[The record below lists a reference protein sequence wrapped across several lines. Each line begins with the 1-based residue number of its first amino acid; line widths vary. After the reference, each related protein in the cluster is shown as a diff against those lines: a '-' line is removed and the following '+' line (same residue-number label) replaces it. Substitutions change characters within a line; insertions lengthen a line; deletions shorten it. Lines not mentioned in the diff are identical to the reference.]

1 MNYHLP
7 LSLALLAIGMTS
19 TAGESIS
26 DELAKLK
33 GQPIA
38 NVTAR
43 LGNPESQQPSLGGAT
58 FFWTYSV
65 RVEYA
70 PVTRSRTEYGSG
82 RPNTYE
88 TRGYSDLPTTQ
99 FCRLQVA
106 TDSNGTIAEAVH
118 SGSNAACAS
127 MVRKLVAP

>member
-43 LGNPESQQPSLGGAT
+43 LGNPESQQPSLVGAT
-58 FFWTYSV
+58 FFG
-65 RVEYA
+65 
-70 PVTRSRTEYGSG
+70 PIPFG
-82 RPNTYE
+82 
-88 TRGYSDLPTTQ
+88 
-99 FCRLQVA
+99 
-106 TDSNGTIAEAVH
+106 
-118 SGSNAACAS
+118 
-127 MVRKLVAP
+127 